1 MSATSEPR
9 TSTVAQP
16 VPELYLTGREEDD
29 LHQGPDLHH
38 PVLVG
43 GLADVGP
50 GLLPAHSARETQAG
64 PGYNILACCGA
75 QYRDIG
81 KYGSFFVGGIRVQF

>member
-1 MSATSEPR
+1 MPLVGGFECLELCVHGIRELPSATSEPR

-16 VPELYLTGREEDD
+16 VPELYLTGGEEDN

-43 GLADVGP
+43 GLTDVGP
-50 GLLPAHSARETQAG
+50 GLLAAHSAGETQTG
-64 PGYNILACCGA
+64 PGYNILA
-75 QYRDIG
+75 
-81 KYGSFFVGGIRVQF
+81 